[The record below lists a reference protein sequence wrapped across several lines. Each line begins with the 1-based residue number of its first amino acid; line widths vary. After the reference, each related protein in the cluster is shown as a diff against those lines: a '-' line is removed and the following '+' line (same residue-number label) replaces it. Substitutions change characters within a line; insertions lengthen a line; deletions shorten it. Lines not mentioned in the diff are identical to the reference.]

1 MGDPFFTKE
10 KCDRCGGDLSGG
22 RIMSMY
28 NEDCICM
35 ECKAKER
42 QRADYAE
49 AQRIELEQVK
59 QGNTNFPGIGY
70 KEDNQMGGRGGG
82 SGRGG
87 GAAGSGASSRQGEEW
102 KGVINQ
108 SALRAYTHGFKS
120 TSEPTE
126 AKAFDGEMRALKA
139 EISKNPAKAAEIA
152 QKKYDQSKAEFD
164 NLMNQGARE
173 AGGFKA
179 IQEKRSV
186 AYGKMRAAEFL
197 IWSVKGGN

>member
-1 MGDPFFTKE
+1 M
-10 KCDRCGGDLSGG
+10 RSRLV
-22 RIMSMY
+22 
-28 NEDCICM
+28 
-35 ECKAKER
+35 
-42 QRADYAE
+42 
-49 AQRIELEQVK
+49 L
-59 QGNTNFPGIGY
+59 
-70 KEDNQMGGRGGG
+70 GGRGCG

-87 GAAGSGASSRQGEEW
+87 GASGGGASTHQGEEW

-139 EISKNPAKAAEIA
+139 EISNDPTKAAEIA